1 MDTAS
6 HTSFNEMMQPLQRVH
21 DIDEK
26 CLAQLIEQ
34 IKRILAEA
42 ETKKAELE
50 KGKK

>member
-1 MDTAS
+1 MDS
-6 HTSFNEMMQPLQRVH
+6 SSYISFNEMMQPLQRVH

-26 CLAQLIEQ
+26 CLLQLIAQ

-42 ETKKAELE
+42 ESHKVEIE